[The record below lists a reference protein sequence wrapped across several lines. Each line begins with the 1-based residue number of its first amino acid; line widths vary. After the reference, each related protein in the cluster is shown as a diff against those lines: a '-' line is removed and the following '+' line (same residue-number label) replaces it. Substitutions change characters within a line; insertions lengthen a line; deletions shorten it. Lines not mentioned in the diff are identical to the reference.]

1 MNTLQS
7 VVGTASYEVWE
18 NMLERL
24 IPQGRTHRIA
34 LIIAGMLRYATIVAF
49 EKDKEEKDSETVAN
63 NLQIADELN
72 DFEEIKMLL
81 LEPLEKLFDD
91 SNTRHERTDHQGN
104 RYSIL
109 DSAIHEYMNWYEM
122 SWES

>member
-7 VVGTASYEVWE
+7 VVGTATYEVWK
-18 NMLERL
+18 NMLEHL

-34 LIIAGMLRYATIVAF
+34 PIIAGMLRYATIVAL
-49 EKDKEEKDSETVAN
+49 EKDKEERDSETVAN

-72 DFEEIKMLL
+72 NFEEIKMLL
-81 LEPLEKLFDD
+81 FEPLQKLFDD
-91 SNTRHERTDHQGN
+91 SNTRHERTDHRGDQ
-104 RYSIL
+104 YSIL

-122 SWES
+122 PWES